1 MTPKFLRDEAAR
13 FRQMAETTER
23 EASKLRLLGMA
34 TDFEARAQAIDGRIV
49 QAPVQA
55 PDATSDEPG
64 DVEMAA
70 PAPVSETRLVLGKPR
85 DSKTLVLPDIKPR
98 RRLTKE
104 PSGAA

>member
-34 TDFEARAQAIDGRIV
+34 TDFEARAQAIDGRTV
-49 QAPVQA
+49 QAPAQA
-55 PDATSDEPG
+55 PELASDEPAHAELA
-64 DVEMAA
+64 V
-70 PAPVSETRLVLGKPR
+70 PAPVSETKLVLGKPR